1 MKKQRQQSTIANTYE
16 TSYLNSE
23 PISFPFP
30 ETTGLPVI
38 NTSIGELIYLYFPR
52 AEYNF
57 INIEVKPENR
67 TVFRDTEIIKKLRH
81 NISLFSK
88 KVYKN
93 NNLEKRIQISYS
105 DQVKLIEPNVSIA
118 LQMDN
123 KLKNKKFIS
132 EKLKNFRGVKSDII
146 RNTKL
151 NDVRNDDPFADLK
164 QGNGHRKGLLRKV
177 GISLQNESE
186 IEPDISL
193 DYDFE
198 FLEKFNNDEKEKVPK
213 KEKPINYRE
222 MIHEIFSK
230 KLNDFRKEIVEY
242 VIDNDNNFEPS
253 NFEKFVFYIEFF
265 IILFSGIRTKYYIDE
280 LCYLNLDFYASEKTF
295 MNIAE
300 MFHYQVQF
308 QIMDLPVITSTDK
321 VCATRDGKTI
331 DFKQFNLIKKKLLSA
346 KNKEQPQDYNF
357 NHVENFP
364 PFTTFIKAIANKFRR
379 YDIYDNYH
387 SCPLCE
393 NKTDYKGVYKLKC
406 SSCFRVIDK
415 SRLAFSM
422 LSNIMDINSIQKAI
436 NSTND
441 ETFNGIFKSLL
452 VLHNQKEIETT
463 LNINSLIKGYV
474 VPISIKETKVLN
486 KSFRDI
492 YGEEIGFYY
501 TWLTH
506 YIKWLMFPAVIGL
519 FLHLCRY
526 LFDTNSFLTLNL
538 LFAAIVVLWG
548 SYYVEA
554 WKGIENLY
562 RYIWGMENYK
572 LEKTTDIIKEN
583 SENVRIEH
591 FMGVKIPLYS
601 RIDKFFKNLFSLF
614 IIIINLLFTFTV
626 NLLIFYIEKS
636 KLYEKESSPLFSKL
650 LRRITKGY
658 ILYFIPVITYFVR
671 EIISIINEKISRWLT
686 EREKSITKDE
696 FINSFLKKQLLFEF
710 FNYYFNLY
718 YIAFG
723 KTYLESCSF
732 DNCFIELGNQL
743 TIIII
748 SNITVIATKVF
759 YNGLYRRNQTKKFEK
774 NILEKYLEDDN
785 SSKKFIYYTR
795 TDFCEGEVS
804 TLILPVVFN
813 FGYVLQFGASSPIS
827 FFFVLCLVLF
837 MRVTNGISMTQLLC
851 VKTVNESH
859 GIGLFNSVQGL
870 LAFLGLFTN
879 LCIIFY
885 TNKEF
890 IPLSSSRKL
899 LYLVLTENVV
909 FLILKVFYYAKIPM
923 WFSFKT
929 KIEMKYLKK
938 HGTRPK
944 DLTKSGQS

>member
-1 MKKQRQQSTIANTYE
+1 
-16 TSYLNSE
+16 
-23 PISFPFP
+23 
-30 ETTGLPVI
+30 
-38 NTSIGELIYLYFPR
+38 
-52 AEYNF
+52 
-57 INIEVKPENR
+57 
-67 TVFRDTEIIKKLRH
+67 
-81 NISLFSK
+81 
-88 KVYKN
+88 
-93 NNLEKRIQISYS
+93 
-105 DQVKLIEPNVSIA
+105 
-118 LQMDN
+118 
-123 KLKNKKFIS
+123 
-132 EKLKNFRGVKSDII
+132 
-146 RNTKL
+146 
-151 NDVRNDDPFADLK
+151 
-164 QGNGHRKGLLRKV
+164 
-177 GISLQNESE
+177 
-186 IEPDISL
+186 
-193 DYDFE
+193 
-198 FLEKFNNDEKEKVPK
+198 
-213 KEKPINYRE
+213 
-222 MIHEIFSK
+222 
-230 KLNDFRKEIVEY
+230 
-242 VIDNDNNFEPS
+242 
-253 NFEKFVFYIEFF
+253 
-265 IILFSGIRTKYYIDE
+265 
-280 LCYLNLDFYASEKTF
+280 
-295 MNIAE
+295 
-300 MFHYQVQF
+300 
-308 QIMDLPVITSTDK
+308 
-321 VCATRDGKTI
+321 
-331 DFKQFNLIKKKLLSA
+331 
-346 KNKEQPQDYNF
+346 
-357 NHVENFP
+357 
-364 PFTTFIKAIANKFRR
+364 
-379 YDIYDNYH
+379 
-387 SCPLCE
+387 
-393 NKTDYKGVYKLKC
+393 
-406 SSCFRVIDK
+406 
-415 SRLAFSM
+415 
-422 LSNIMDINSIQKAI
+422 MDINSIQKAI

-601 RIDKFFKNLFSLF
+601 RIDKFLKNLFSLF

-650 LRRITKGY
+650 LRRVTKGY

-795 TDFCEGEVS
+795 TDFCEGDVS

-870 LAFLGLFTN
+870 LAFLGLFSN